1 MLEEKPFK
9 FKVCLVGEHAVGK
22 TCLVRRYV
30 FNEFSDRY
38 ISTIGAKVT
47 KKKIAVQHPKT
58 KESVDVDLMIWDI
71 MGQKGFRQLL
81 QGTYFFGAQGIVAV
95 CDNTRE
101 YTLSDLEDWIEGI
114 QGITEEIPTV
124 FLGNKCDLEDLQEIG
139 LNELKSFASGY
150 ESPGAY
156 LSSAKTGFN
165 IELAFKTLSGKILEN
180 VH

>member
-1 MLEEKPFK
+1 MPEKKPYK
-9 FKVCLVGEHAVGK
+9 FKICLVGEHKVGK
-22 TCLVRRYV
+22 TCLIKRYV
-30 FNEFSDRY
+30 FNEFSDSY

-47 KKKIAVQHPKT
+47 KKKLAIQHAKIKEAIAV
-58 KESVDVDLMIWDI
+58 ELLIWDI

-81 QGTYFFGAQGIVAV
+81 TDAYFFGAKGIIAV

-101 YTLSDLEDWIEGI
+101 GTLSELEGWIEGI

-124 FLGNKCDLEDLQEIG
+124 FLGNKCDLVDLQEIG

-156 LSSAKTGFN
+156 LSSAKTGLNVENAFN
-165 IELAFKTLSGKILEN
+165 KVGLRILEDLL
-180 VH
+180 